1 MSIHIFG
8 KYGMTP
14 RICLDESK
22 IKREKSKIRG
32 HVSPEIYN
40 FAANPRIAGS
50 AEVRPVNVGFG
61 VRQALGGGS
70 GVMLGRFPSF
80 GEHQHFY

>member
-1 MSIHIFG
+1 MSIHNLGI
-8 KYGMTP
+8 YGLTP
-14 RICLDESK
+14 RIFLDESK
-22 IKREKSKIRG
+22 IEGEKSKIRG
-32 HVSPEIYN
+32 HVSPVISN

-80 GEHQHFY
+80 GDHQHFY